1 MKISV
6 IITGVF
12 NKCFQYEHDC
22 DLCEGTV
29 VEVPFGISNRSV
41 LGIVSSEKIETN
53 RELKSILKVLP
64 YNIGEN
70 YVKFLN
76 WMASYTL
83 IPRGMILKMILAE
96 KSIFTAKREIKIS
109 QNICDFACQNINL
122 NEEQQKAFE
131 SIKDNRPFL
140 LQGVTGSG
148 KTEVYLK
155 KAKEIFDKDKQI
167 LILFPEIALTNQVQK
182 RIEKYFGISPII
194 WNSTV
199 STKNRKSAWL
209 TAFSGQKCIVIGA
222 RSALFLPFKNLGLIV
237 VDEEHDSSYKQQ
249 EQSCYNARDMAV
261 VLAKISNIPLILA
274 SATPSVESIV
284 NVRNGKYG
292 YFNIQNRYGN
302 SQLPNFQL
310 IDMRQNKFDGF
321 ISPPLYFAIKERLNK
336 KEQCLIYLNRRGY
349 SPITLCKS
357 CGEKLSCPNCS
368 TWLVYHKDMDK
379 LICHYCG
386 QKISIPKKC
395 THCEAEDSFIPFGP
409 GVERIYDEIKRKIP
423 NARVLIA
430 SSDTFSSDQDIK
442 ASLAQIHN
450 NEVDIIVG
458 TQILAKGHHFPNI
471 TLVGIIDGDLG
482 LFGADLRASEHTYQL
497 INQVA
502 GRAGREEKLGEILVQ
517 TFKSDHPL
525 FQALLT
531 NNSENFIDLEIENRK
546 KQQLP
551 PFTKYAAIIIS
562 GKNKQKTENIAK
574 LLKKTCPKNIKIFG
588 PAPAPIFMIRGR
600 VRWRIL
606 LKSNQKNAL
615 NTEIST
621 WLSQLKV
628 PPDVRITVDIDPITF
643 L

>member
-64 YNIGEN
+64 YNIGGN

-109 QNICDFACQNINL
+109 QNACDFASQNINL

-167 LILFPEIALTNQVQK
+167 LILFPEIALTNQVQN

-458 TQILAKGHHFPNI
+458 TQILAKGHHFPNM

-531 NNSENFIDLEIENRK
+531 NNSESFIDLEIENRK